1 MGEARL
7 KETADAV
14 DTPGPDVATP
24 DLNVNPED
32 DAEDR
37 ASGRAGS
44 RPITAADIPAE
55 DPEAVSDGGA
65 AAAAVDAD
73 QVAVDSAGDA
83 AGGGEPEKTGRRRPR
98 LVQIGALLIVAC
110 LALLPIVAGMTY
122 QALTRNGSTF
132 GVVGAVLWLGA
143 RAVAAVTIDR
153 GLTRN

>member
-7 KETADAV
+7 EETADAV

-65 AAAAVDAD
+65 AAAAVDAPYRKTIATSAATD
-73 QVAVDSAGDA
+73 RHSFFIVLLEWPRPRPADPAGD
-83 AGGGEPEKTGRRRPR
+83 K
-98 LVQIGALLIVAC
+98 
-110 LALLPIVAGMTY
+110 
-122 QALTRNGSTF
+122 S
-132 GVVGAVLWLGA
+132 AVLQITSGVEPVA
-143 RAVAAVTIDR
+143 RCHS
-153 GLTRN
+153 